1 MRKAGH
7 YFTNHVSEFSPTECE
22 AFPSAMCELFLYA
35 SMEQAK
41 QIFKEE
47 PTLIGLSNTEKR
59 SILNFRQLV
68 LEKILQE
75 R

>member
-1 MRKAGH
+1 
-7 YFTNHVSEFSPTECE
+7 
-22 AFPSAMCELFLYA
+22 MCELFLYA